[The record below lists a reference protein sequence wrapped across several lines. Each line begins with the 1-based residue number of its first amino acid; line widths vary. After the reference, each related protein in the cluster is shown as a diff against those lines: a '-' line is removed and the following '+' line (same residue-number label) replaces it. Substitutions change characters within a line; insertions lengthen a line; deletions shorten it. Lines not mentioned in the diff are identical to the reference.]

1 MLILIR
7 LTFDGFRLPIFQ
19 IRIPITDDRSM
30 SLAEDQESVHWSAC
44 ALIVANANAIAW
56 IIIRSRDHWRCFHV
70 VVHVFLFHGEI
81 HFAIHFYW
89 FFFPKAKLVY
99 FIEEILSWIYCGLDF
114 FRPEHVF
121 EVFRMCHTVRE
132 ILPPT
137 FNFVSRLFPFYFLT
151 VFFFSVGLLLCFLL
165 WSYAPLYQFSHKHST
180 QFFGGIVGDNG
191 HTRWIFTKSSIARH
205 TFCQAS
211 AI

>member
-7 LTFDGFRLPIFQ
+7 LTFHGFRLPIFQ

-44 ALIVANANAIAW
+44 ALIVANANAITW

-99 FIEEILSWIYCGLDF
+99 FIEGILSWIYCGLDF

-151 VFFFSVGLLLCFLL
+151 VFFSLLVCFSVSCFDRMRLFINL
-165 WSYAPLYQFSHKHST
+165 VTNTLRNFLAGSSEITVIHVDFSPNHP
-180 QFFGGIVGDNG
+180 
-191 HTRWIFTKSSIARH
+191 
-205 TFCQAS
+205 
-211 AI
+211 